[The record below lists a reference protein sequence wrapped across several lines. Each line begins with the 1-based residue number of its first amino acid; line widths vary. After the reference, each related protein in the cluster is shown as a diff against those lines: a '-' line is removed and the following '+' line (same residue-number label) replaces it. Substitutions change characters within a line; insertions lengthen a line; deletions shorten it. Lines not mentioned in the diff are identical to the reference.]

1 MEAPFPKRR
10 KRQMILPMPPMA
22 VKLEAPEVDTQ
33 VDTQATQQL
42 APQSMR
48 GMSQMSTDYIC
59 ISTYVATC
67 THTINYSYYASIHD
81 SCQSMSSHVT
91 STYID
96 PHTVCACIHLMGL
109 SEVESLAFSYANYF
123 AGGTICVGRGCG
135 GCSVW
140 SGCADCAG

>member
-67 THTINYSYYASIHD
+67 THLSTI
-81 SCQSMSSHVT
+81 VF
-91 STYID
+91 
-96 PHTVCACIHLMGL
+96 IHLMGL

>member
-1 MEAPFPKRR
+1 MEAPHPKRR

-22 VKLEAPEVDTQ
+22 VKLEAPE

-81 SCQSMSSHVT
+81 SCQSM
-91 STYID
+91 
-96 PHTVCACIHLMGL
+96 
-109 SEVESLAFSYANYF
+109 
-123 AGGTICVGRGCG
+123 
-135 GCSVW
+135 
-140 SGCADCAG
+140 